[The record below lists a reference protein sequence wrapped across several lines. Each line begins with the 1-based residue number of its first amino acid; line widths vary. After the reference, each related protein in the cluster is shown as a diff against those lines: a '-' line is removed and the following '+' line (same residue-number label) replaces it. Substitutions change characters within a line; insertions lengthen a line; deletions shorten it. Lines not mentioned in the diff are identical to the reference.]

1 MKADDLSDA
10 VVFIVD
16 QDHALRTDAT
26 QALASTGVVIET
38 FDQAE
43 DLLVRHRQV
52 AGPRCLL
59 LDLGIQGM
67 SALSLEDE
75 LRRRA
80 DTIPIIVV
88 TGLADVPKAVQ
99 ALQDG
104 ATTILQKPLDAAKL
118 TAAVCKAIEA
128 EREALAEKRER
139 TVLRSALRQ
148 LSSREF
154 EVMDLVVRGKNSK
167 EIGAILGI
175 GVQTVLKH
183 RAAVWKKLNVRND
196 VELALLVTARRAGRH
211 HELAPP
217 SVTGQ
222 AGSSDSKP
230 PPKDGPENAPG

>member
-16 QDHALRTDAT
+16 QDQELRRDAT
-26 QALASTGVVIET
+26 QALANTGVAIQA
-38 FDQAE
+38 FSQAE
-43 DLLVRHRQV
+43 ELLTRHRQV
-52 AGPRCLL
+52 TGPRCLL

-75 LRRRA
+75 LRRRG

-99 ALQDG
+99 ALQEG
-104 ATTILQKPLDAAKL
+104 ATTILQKPLDAARL
-118 TAAVCKAIEA
+118 TSAVCKAIES
-128 EREALAEKRER
+128 ERESLVEKRER
-139 TVLRSALRQ
+139 AVLRSGLSQ

-167 EIGAILGI
+167 EIGGILGI

-183 RAAVWKKLNVRND
+183 RAAVLKKLNVRND

-222 AGSSDSKP
+222 AALPESNPPSQDSS
-230 PPKDGPENAPG
+230 ENGQA